1 MKEAAPVPVTVLTGF
16 LGAGKTT
23 LLNHILTQP
32 HGHKCAVI
40 INEFGAISIDHQL
53 VVNADEEIVE
63 LNNGCLCCRMRGDLV
78 KSIAGLFQKQKRFD
92 YILVETTGLADPSPI
107 AHTFYLPELAGKL
120 RLDAIV
126 TVADAKHLEKEL
138 SDAPEATAQIAFA
151 DVVLLNKT
159 DLVSAADLER
169 VEARIRRMNKLAKIH
184 RTRDAQVELG
194 KILGLKARELG
205 SPIELEE
212 EKHEDHGHTAEC
224 APDCDHDH
232 GPGGHDHEEHLHHEH
247 HKHEREHFHDEKVRS
262 FFITE
267 ERALDLKKTEAWLSE
282 LLVSKGGDI
291 YRSKGILHIKGQPK
305 RVVFQGVQMMFD
317 AKPERFWNPDETRR
331 SQVVFI
337 GKELDEPAIRT
348 GFAGC
353 LAE

>member
-1 MKEAAPVPVTVLTGF
+1 MKDTAPVPVTVLTGF

-32 HGHKCAVI
+32 HGRKCAVI
-40 INEFGAISIDHQL
+40 INEFGAVSIDHQL

-78 KSIAGLFQKQKRFD
+78 KSIAGLFQRQKRFD

-107 AHTFYLPELAGKL
+107 AHTFFLPELAGKL

-138 SDAPEATAQIAFA
+138 ADAPEASAQIAFA

-159 DLVSAADLER
+159 DLVSATDLDR
-169 VEARIRRMNKLAKIH
+169 VESRIRRMNRLARLH
-184 RTRDAQVELG
+184 RTRDSRVELE
-194 KILGLKARELG
+194 KILGIQARELAA
-205 SPIELEE
+205 PIEVEE
-212 EKHEDHGHTAEC
+212 AEHRHDHHGHTSEC

-232 GPGGHDHEEHLHHEH
+232 GPGGHHHEPGG
-247 HKHEREHFHDEKVRS
+247 HEHAHDDKVTS
-262 FFITE
+262 FLIAE
-267 ERALDLKKTEAWLSE
+267 ERALDLKRTEKWLSE
-282 LLVSKGGDI
+282 LLVGKGGDL

-317 AKPERFWNPDETRR
+317 AKPERFWNPDEKRK

-337 GKELDEPAIRT
+337 GKELDEAAIRA